1 MNAFTHFALA
11 TAYLLL
17 FYVKHNSFSLVMK
30 QALTVGHHRQFFQ
43 IGALHTSYCRPS
55 CKWLSSGHICYRTF
69 ICTGSVSTFFVC
81 TIPTSSLQPPN
92 ILNVCLSSA
101 LSRRGYHRHDN
112 IQLTPYYSIA
122 SRIRIHHSL
131 KSSRLPLNH
140 PIRLRNNQPSSLIS
154 DRNEHP

>member
-112 IQLTPYYSIA
+112 IQLTPFQLLPESESTIVSNPPGYLSIT
-122 SRIRIHHSL
+122 RYGYEIT
-131 KSSRLPLNH
+131 NH
-140 PIRLRNNQPSSLIS
+140 QV
-154 DRNEHP
+154 